1 MGAGVTKSGTGSP
14 ARLQRDPGDEG
25 RALAVPEAAAGTP
38 GSRLWRRRDL
48 TLASVLTD
56 NRGNLAVHR
65 QGA

>member
-1 MGAGVTKSGTGSP
+1 M
-14 ARLQRDPGDEG
+14 
-25 RALAVPEAAAGTP
+25 AVPEAAAGTP
-38 GSRLWRRRDL
+38 GSRLRRRRDL